1 MARLVSVPTL
11 IVNTSEGICSVKVS
25 EPSIETALLA
35 CVAGWVQDGQAKLV
49 RLPSNVLVTGTI
61 VDQPRD
67 EVADA

>member
-11 IVNTSEGICSVKVS
+11 IVNTSEGVCSVKVT

-35 CVAGWVQDGQAKLV
+35 FVAGWVQDGQAKLV